1 MNLCVACSALYHG
14 RSPFPASNS
23 AGASCEA
30 CGDAIIREAGALRR
44 HVVAIAACLG
54 LVAVVGAVGGRAA
67 VVAIVPSAAP
77 IFSLIGLP
85 VASAALTIENV
96 HAKLTSEG
104 DKSLLVVE
112 GDLVNP
118 GPHEARAPELLVALT
133 RADGVELYSWR
144 AHASK
149 SRLAPGERLAFR
161 TRLESPPPGIGEALV
176 KFAPVGDKVALAG
189 DGR

>member
-1 MNLCVACSALYHG
+1 MSEPT
-14 RSPFPASNS
+14 SPPPSV
-23 AGASCEA
+23 
-30 CGDAIIREAGALRR
+30 RKQ
-44 HVVAIAACLG
+44 
-54 LVAVVGAVGGRAA
+54 RAA
-67 VVAIVPSAAP
+67 LASVA
-77 IFSLIGLP
+77 
-85 VASAALTIENV
+85 ASTALTIENV
-96 HAKLTSEG
+96 HAKLSSEG

-118 GPHEARAPELLVALT
+118 GPHEARAPELVVALD
-133 RADGVELYSWR
+133 RADGAELYAWR